1 MFDNN
6 MDEKVKENIER
17 LGEIMGCLQIIK
29 IGKELKDELDIII
42 NYLKVMQVI
51 EMGEDG
57 RGFHFTSESYKKL
70 FIYSRDN
77 F

>member
-1 MFDNN
+1 

-17 LGEIMGCLQIIK
+17 LGEIMGAMSMIN
-29 IGKELKDELDIII
+29 IGKELKDELDTII

-51 EMGEDG
+51 EMGVDG
-57 RGFHFTSESYKKL
+57 RGFSFTDESYKEL
-70 FIYSRDN
+70 FIDSHDN

>member
-1 MFDNN
+1 MN
-6 MDEKVKENIER
+6 EKVKENIER
-17 LGEIMGCLQIIK
+17 LGEIIGAMDMVN
-29 IGKELKDELDIII
+29 IGKELKDELDTII

-51 EMGEDG
+51 EMCVDG
-57 RGFHFTSESYKKL
+57 RSFSFTDESYKDV

>member
-1 MFDNN
+1 MN
-6 MDEKVKENIER
+6 EKVKENIKR
-17 LGEIMGCLQIIK
+17 VGEIMGAMSMINIS
-29 IGKELKDELDIII
+29 KELEDELDTII

-51 EMGEDG
+51 EMGVDG
-57 RGFHFTSESYKKL
+57 RGFSFTDESYKEL

>member
-1 MFDNN
+1 MNEN
-6 MDEKVKENIER
+6 VKENIER
-17 LGEIMGCLQIIK
+17 LGEIMGAMSMIK
-29 IGKELKDELDIII
+29 IGKELKDELDVII

-51 EMGEDG
+51 EMNVDG
-57 RGFHFTSESYKKL
+57 RGFSFTNESYKQL